1 MKRIVHRQPAI
12 GWSLVLLST
21 LLLTPS
27 ATSALLGALRQA
39 AMVQPAREAVSSAP
53 RRAPEDE
60 ALEAAAR
67 SGQLRVIR
75 LEPAPEREEIGAAY
89 AVLVPTRTL
98 VAVVEGESAPLPPPR
113 AAAAARTHAPPAA
126 SPRAPPFA

>member
-21 LLLTPS
+21 LLLTPA

-39 AMVQPAREAVSSAP
+39 AMVQPIREAAAPTP
-53 RRAPEDE
+53 RRTPEDD

-75 LEPAPEREEIGAAY
+75 LEPAPERAEIGAAY
-89 AVLVPTRTL
+89 AVLVPTRTT
-98 VAVVEGESAPLPPPR
+98 VAVAEGESVPLPPLCV
-113 AAAAARTHAPPAA
+113 AGAVRTHAPPAA
-126 SPRAPPFA
+126 SPRAPPFT